1 MGKLWNINAEK
12 RRSYSCVFSYV
23 KIRIFSKGL
32 ALEKKKDVYAI
43 FDDGAIVYDRKL
55 FKIKS
60 YGNVIKF
67 NKNE

>member
-1 MGKLWNINAEK
+1 MDDPFYFDVHSINNKFYLDKLK
-12 RRSYSCVFSYV
+12 
-23 KIRIFSKGL
+23 KI

-55 FKIKS
+55 FKINS